1 MRLEVGLGLGLG
13 YGAVNELVDDEWLVV
28 GVRDGVMVGGG
39 GWGLGRG

>member
-1 MRLEVGLGLGLG
+1 MRLEVGLGLD

-39 GWGLGRG
+39 ERGLGWG